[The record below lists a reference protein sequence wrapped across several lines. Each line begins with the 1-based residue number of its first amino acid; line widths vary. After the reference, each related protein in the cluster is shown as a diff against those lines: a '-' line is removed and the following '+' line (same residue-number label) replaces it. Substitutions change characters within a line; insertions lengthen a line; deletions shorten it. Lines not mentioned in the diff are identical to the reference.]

1 MKIFSSISDSKI
13 RKSDK
18 EVQLLRQLKRNTLG
32 RKILGPVLM
41 DLFNRMYQFEVDG
54 EIHIIPLQPR
64 DIEDF
69 QDDEKYQ
76 YGLKYFKVTKM
87 KRPLKLRKI

>member
-1 MKIFSSISDSKI
+1 
-13 RKSDK
+13 
-18 EVQLLRQLKRNTLG
+18 
-32 RKILGPVLM
+32 M

-54 EIHIIPLQPR
+54 EIHILPLQPR